1 MCGRAEQDVID
12 KAGGF
17 TLLRGAL
24 SAYATI
30 MGLPLSTL
38 FKKLMEERLE
48 DAFNFKIAEDFS
60 DQQAR
65 SEVETRPID
74 ALNVGHSKDIY
85 K

>member
-1 MCGRAEQDVID
+1 MKTVSVRLNEEEERA
-12 KAGGF
+12 F
-17 TLLRGAL
+17 

-48 DAFNFKIAEDFS
+48 DAFDLKITEDFS
-60 DQQAR
+60 DQHAR
-65 SEVETRPID
+65 SEMETRPID